1 MHQKSTHSYLDNMKT
16 LTFFLILFVQT
27 SFAQQKLTFERPTMA
42 GETIYYEGEVKNG
55 KANGYGTA
63 TTSLKNAYKGN
74 WKDNDYHGQG
84 THTWENGMQ
93 YSGSWVNGQGTGK
106 AIHTWPNGDKYEGD
120 FINGNLHG
128 NGIYYFNNGMQYSGS
143 WVNGKRTGKG
153 IHTWLNGEK
162 YEGDFV
168 DGAFHGNGIFYF
180 NNGMQYSGSWVN
192 GKRTGKGIHTWT
204 NGEKY
209 VGDFVDGTFHGE
221 GTYYFNNGEQYSGN
235 WVNGQR
241 TGYGKYTYANGNVQE
256 GQFLNGVL
264 QVNSYN
270 NTNPVATTLD
280 VPYEEKDDLTILRE
294 MSQVIQGE
302 TVYLY
307 SDKTNYFIP
316 NPIYLKSVNDEI
328 TLIPFYATYA
338 YSYSSG
344 RNEFGVNTWKSNA
357 IKIKITD
364 LMTLLYETGGAYI
377 VSEIGPCMHCSGQG
391 SSWDNSSRTR
401 DYCEHCGATGCVP
414 VY

>member
-1 MHQKSTHSYLDNMKT
+1 
-16 LTFFLILFVQT
+16 
-27 SFAQQKLTFERPTMA
+27 
-42 GETIYYEGEVKNG
+42 
-55 KANGYGTA
+55 
-63 TTSLKNAYKGN
+63 
-74 WKDNDYHGQG
+74 
-84 THTWENGMQ
+84 
-93 YSGSWVNGQGTGK
+93 
-106 AIHTWPNGDKYEGD
+106 
-120 FINGNLHG
+120 
-128 NGIYYFNNGMQYSGS
+128 MQYSGS

-153 IHTWLNGEK
+153 IHTWPNGEK

-168 DGAFHGNGIFYF
+168 DGTFHGNGI
-180 NNGMQYSGSWVN
+180 
-192 GKRTGKGIHTWT
+192 
-204 NGEKY
+204 
-209 VGDFVDGTFHGE
+209 
-221 GTYYFNNGEQYSGN
+221 YYFKNGEQYSGN

-270 NTNPVATTLD
+270 NTNPVATTLNE
-280 VPYEEKDDLTILRE
+280 PYEEKDDLTILRE

-307 SDKTNYFIP
+307 SNKTNYFIP

-338 YSYSSG
+338 YSYSTG

-357 IKIKITD
+357 IKIKISE
-364 LMTLLYETGGAYI
+364 LMTLLYESGGAYI